1 MDELEKDLDELAREI
16 RKVISGNKR
25 FLDKVM
31 DEDFEPDAD
40 EVSEEDEE
48 EAGRVVEL

>member
-1 MDELEKDLDELAREI
+1 MDEIKNDLDELTRAI

-40 EVSEEDEE
+40 EVSEAEEE
-48 EAGRVVEL
+48 EAGRMVEL